1 MTTDKILDDIRR
13 HEGFSDRVYLDT
25 VGVPT
30 GGYGHAFHVGT
41 EIPVY
46 VAEALLWL
54 DYRVALNDYQRIKK
68 HLRLDLSTVR
78 EGVLINMIF
87 NLGRPRFMKFKKF
100 LKALQEKKYKK
111 ASEEMLNSRWASQVG
126 DRATELAQKM
136 RDDN

>member
-100 LKALQEKKYKK
+100 LKALQEKNYKK

>member
-1 MTTDKILDDIRR
+1 MPTDTILNDIRR

-100 LKALQEKKYKK
+100 LKALQEKNYKK